1 MRRIGYPLPM
11 SQTLLTLAPEFGG
24 QRFGP
29 FQGVITLGSDPSR
42 CQVVLHPS
50 TGVQPVH
57 ALLTDMG
64 STWQLQ
70 PAAVGCAVF
79 LRKPNGRVGAV
90 TTGVSLSPGD
100 SVVLGG
106 PTGPALMV
114 NRMAGAAP
122 GARPGGAPGVAGRIP
137 GSQHLNSNAFAREA
151 RRQVESSLVTTP
163 IGREVYRYWTRFRSG
178 AMLRPRYII
187 GAVIGIVVVM
197 GGGCLTCLSSVA
209 VWLGFR

>member
-1 MRRIGYPLPM
+1 MRWIGYPLAM
-11 SQTLLTLAPEFGG
+11 SQTVLTLAPEFGG

-29 FQGVITLGSDPSR
+29 FEGVITLGSDPRR
-42 CQVVLHPS
+42 CQIVLHPS
-50 TGVQPVH
+50 TGVHPVH
-57 ALLTDMG
+57 AMLTDTG

-70 PAAVGCAVF
+70 PAGLGCALF

-90 TTGVSLSPGD
+90 TTSVSVSPGD

-114 NRMAGAAP
+114 HRMAGTAP

-137 GSQHLNSNAFAREA
+137 GAQHLNSNAFAREA
-151 RRQVESSLVTTP
+151 RRQVESTLVTTP
-163 IGREVYRYWTRFRSG
+163 MGREAYRFWTRFRSG

-187 GAVIGIVVVM
+187 GAVLGVLVLT
-197 GGGCLTCLSSVA
+197 GGGCLSCLSGLA
-209 VWLGFR
+209 VYLGLR